1 MLRYRIGEKNFF
13 PSLWEN
19 IKWIPCFTIFLGGVS
34 MHICQALL
42 SHMFSVNMT
51 WGSTNKE
58 AEDTNFFVEIPRILK
73 NFRGTLVFCV
83 LVAVMMVVLAQFTP
97 EFWRINTFIAIYPL
111 ALVVCCHFLMP
122 IALNPG
128 LMKFQF

>member
-1 MLRYRIGEKNFF
+1 
-13 PSLWEN
+13 
-19 IKWIPCFTIFLGGVS
+19 
-34 MHICQALL
+34 
-42 SHMFSVNMT
+42 MFSVNMT

-73 NFRGTLVFCV
+73 NFRGTLAFCV
-83 LVAVMMVVLAQFTP
+83 IVAVMMVVLAQFVP
-97 EFWRINTFIAIYPL
+97 VFWRIDTFIAIYPL
-111 ALVVCCHFLMP
+111 ALVICSHFLMP